1 MDRPTTTTTTSQ
13 ASQKLDDSDVDK
25 ADDEISKSPSRPGSA
40 TSSESHDDHNA
51 AATTTTT
58 TPPST
63 QPDGDRRAINYGVA
77 SRQTN
82 PEPKDIEKAG
92 ESAGTHA
99 PTAGEKEAFKVK
111 FDGDDKTNPRNWSTM
126 YKAFITWQ
134 LGMLALA
141 ASLGSS
147 IIAPAEPTIATYT
160 GVSQETMVLAVSLY
174 VLGFAFGPLLWGPI
188 SEVYGRKVSML
199 PAMYCLALFSIGTA
213 VSKNAAAVF
222 LTRFFAGVFGS
233 APVSNVSAALGDM
246 YSPKARG
253 IAVTFYAVC
262 VVGGPT
268 IGPIIG
274 SALTV
279 NPHLGWRWTEYI
291 EAIWTAVVA
300 TMTLF
305 LMPEVYTPT
314 LLVRKARKLRQQ
326 TGDDR
331 YWHPHES
338 SRITFSNIL
347 TKHVSRP
354 LRMLTTEPMVTCIA
368 IYASFVYGLL
378 YLTLE
383 VFPIV
388 YRENRHL
395 SPVVS
400 TLPFLGLFVGVL
412 AAVGINLANQPRYS
426 RIVEQNN
433 GRAVPEARCP
443 PMLVGG
449 ALFVIGLFWFG
460 WTADP
465 KYHWAIPT
473 VATAFIG
480 AGFNVIFQQCINFLV
495 DTYSLYAASAVS
507 ANTFLRSLVGF
518 GLPLAAR
525 PMFLNLGVGPACS
538 VLGAVAALAL
548 PIPLIF
554 MRYGL
559 RLRQRS
565 KFAPVE
571 E

>member
-1 MDRPTTTTTTSQ
+1 MTPQRSTSTCSQ
-13 ASQKLDDSDVDK
+13 ASHQKLDDSSDLEK
-25 ADDEISKSPSRPGSA
+25 ADYDSDGRLGSSSSSAHHDSQVPVAQTSVASPNND
-40 TSSESHDDHNA
+40 TN
-51 AATTTTT
+51 T
-58 TPPST
+58 PST
-63 QPDGDRRAINYGVA
+63 SN
-77 SRQTN
+77 
-82 PEPKDIEKAG
+82 DIEKDG
-92 ESAGTHA
+92 ETSQ
-99 PTAGEKEAFKVK
+99 PSKKPEDEKQAFLVK
-111 FDGDDKTNPRNWSTM
+111 FDDGEATNPRNWGTY
-126 YKAFITWQ
+126 YKAFITFE

-147 IIAPAEPTIATYT
+147 IIAPAEPAISSYT
-160 GVSQETMVLAVSLY
+160 GASLEATVLTVSLY

-188 SEVYGRKVSML
+188 SEVYGRKWSIL

-213 VSKNAAAVF
+213 VSKNAASVF
-222 LTRFFAGVFGS
+222 ITRFFGGVFGS

-300 TMTLF
+300 TFTLF
-305 LMPEVYTPT
+305 LMPEVYSPV
-314 LLVRKARKLRQQ
+314 LLQRKAQRLRKE
-326 TGDDR
+326 TGDNR

-338 SRITFSNIL
+338 SKITFSNIL

-354 LRMLTTEPMVTCIA
+354 LNMLTTEPMVLCIA

-388 YRENRHL
+388 YLEMRHF

-412 AAVGINLANQPRYS
+412 AAMGINLANQPRYS
-426 RIVEQNN
+426 RIVEENG
-433 GRAVPEARCP
+433 GRAVPEARLP
-443 PMLVGG
+443 PMLIGG
-449 ALFVIGLFWFG
+449 LLFVIGLFWFG

-465 KYHWAIPT
+465 RFHWAIPT

-507 ANTFLRSLVGF
+507 ANTFLRSLLGA

-525 PMFLNLGVGPACS
+525 PMFLNMGVGPACS
-538 VLGAVAALAL
+538 VLGAVAVLAL
-548 PIPLIF
+548 PVPLIF

-559 RLRQRS
+559 KLRKMS